1 MEISWENVVLLLS
14 VLGFLLVFAMAYSL
28 FNRSVKFDRMLANGE
43 FKILFFILLFVLSVP
58 LTVSGILF
66 LLGNSGD
73 LFYAEAANSKHNIL
87 WTMLYHC
94 IDPGNISAAQE
105 GWPRIVALMIAVFGA
120 IFVNGVL
127 VSSIVSIFER
137 HINKWEKGLARYPQL
152 LKKKNCIVI
161 IGSNE
166 LIPNLIKQLFERK
179 EAIDYVVVQT
189 NRSIE
194 SFRKYLASFL
204 SAEDEK
210 RVILY
215 SGEPTSMDD
224 IADLRLEY
232 AREVFVLGNSLED
245 ESSIV
250 NCDAQNMRCLQ
261 IIADAMR
268 KSNVQNHKLICRVMF
283 EHATSFS
290 IFQFADI
297 SNQISSIIDFRPFN
311 YYELWS
317 QRVFV
322 NRNLSFA
329 DDISGFL
336 PLEGSQPIVEESD
349 DFVHLVIVGMS
360 KMGVSMATEAAHL
373 SHYPNFDRDTNLKTR
388 ITFIDSRCDKEMLLF
403 KARFAELFYLSKW
416 AYTDSVG
423 KSDIYRT
430 VEWKNEDF
438 YEKNSYLG
446 KDFIDVEWEFIK
458 GGIESSEIHSY
469 LKDAVNNPHARF
481 TLAIC
486 LPQDHQSV
494 AASLYLPDEVYEKAV
509 QVLVY
514 QRHSDSLINSIALNN
529 NENLYYK
536 RLKPF
541 GMITDAYD
549 DTLIETT
556 QYIANV
562 LGDKYYEMYQ
572 KINKQNNIEKKG
584 RTDTRG
590 KSKAAKQWSNIYN
603 ANTIWSKL
611 RSIQYKGTDN
621 IPEDKVKQLA
631 RTEHNRWVMEQLL
644 MRFRALTKEE
654 QENVLKGTLDKDAL
668 KGDKMAHLDIC
679 SNDRLIEIDGIG
691 CQYDE
696 GLIQIIP
703 SILTEINQSK

>member
-14 VLGFLLVFAMAYSL
+14 ALGLLLLFAMVYSL
-28 FNRSVKFDRMLANGE
+28 FNRSVKFDRMLAKGE
-43 FKILFFILLFVLSVP
+43 FKILFFILLFVLSVL
-58 LTVSGILF
+58 LTVSGILL
-66 LLGNSGD
+66 LLGISGD
-73 LFYAEAANSKHNIL
+73 LLYAEAANSKHNIL

-137 HINKWEKGLARYPQL
+137 LINKWEKGLARYPQL

-261 IIADAMR
+261 IFADAMR
-268 KSNVQNHKLICRVMF
+268 KSNVQNPKLICRVMF

-549 DTLIETT
+549 DTLI
-556 QYIANV
+556 
-562 LGDKYYEMYQ
+562 
-572 KINKQNNIEKKG
+572 
-584 RTDTRG
+584 
-590 KSKAAKQWSNIYN
+590 
-603 ANTIWSKL
+603 
-611 RSIQYKGTDN
+611 
-621 IPEDKVKQLA
+621 
-631 RTEHNRWVMEQLL
+631 
-644 MRFRALTKEE
+644 
-654 QENVLKGTLDKDAL
+654 
-668 KGDKMAHLDIC
+668 
-679 SNDRLIEIDGIG
+679 
-691 CQYDE
+691 
-696 GLIQIIP
+696 
-703 SILTEINQSK
+703 